1 MRERVI
7 EVMANVFAVEKEAI
21 TEDVALG
28 KFKGWDSLRH
38 MSLVLALEEE
48 FGLRFDDDEVPN
60 LISFK
65 LILHALEARVG

>member
-1 MRERVI
+1 MI
-7 EVMANVFAVEKEAI
+7 EVMSNVFAVEKDQITDEIAI
-21 TEDVALG
+21 G

-48 FGLRFDDDEVPN
+48 FGIRFDDDEIPN

-65 LILHALEARVG
+65 LILHALDARVS

>member
-1 MRERVI
+1 MRDRLI
-7 EVMANVFAVEKEAI
+7 EVMSNVFAVEKDQITDEIAI
-21 TEDVALG
+21 G

-48 FGLRFDDDEVPN
+48 FGIRFDDDEIPN

-65 LILHALEARVG
+65 LILHALDARVS